1 MRNSRFSPITL
12 ALVLVIACLPLGREL
27 LAKDVQSTD
36 QVTAI
41 LTSGEWNFG
50 GRHTGRFFNADGTYR
65 SSNATVGVWRIA
77 NKAIEVSLGE
87 MVFVYPL
94 PVKPEGTP
102 GTDHKGRKS
111 LLIRVGEE
119 APSAGSAAIAWG
131 KPHASAG
138 PQPKIIHVELAA
150 SQIVQAYHDSLV
162 FATGT
167 AGAGSGFIASIAGSN
182 FLVTNVHVAAEIR
195 DAEFKSLNGAVVH
208 GGVPSMAIG
217 EDIFCMALPAGG
229 RPFPVMQYV
238 DQNAAIG
245 DDVAVLGN
253 VEGEGVVK
261 TLTGRIVGIGPNLV
275 EVDAPIVPGNS
286 GSPII
291 DLKTGNVVG
300 VATYTVTRES
310 DDLTTKKKA
319 PQVEVRR
326 FGYRIDNVK
335 GWQAVNWAAFDAQAA
350 LMDSITQ
357 RTDELES
364 FFKNAGEYQG
374 VATADLPMNSAISG
388 QIKQWKSTRRPGES
402 PDDVAAAGANFL
414 TFLKVDCESDLT
426 AAQSRITYDY
436 FRRELADQKRERD
449 EMAKALGQII
459 EAKGP

>member
-1 MRNSRFSPITL
+1 
-12 ALVLVIACLPLGREL
+12 
-27 LAKDVQSTD
+27 
-36 QVTAI
+36 
-41 LTSGEWNFG
+41 
-50 GRHTGRFFNADGTYR
+50 
-65 SSNATVGVWRIA
+65 
-77 NKAIEVSLGE
+77 
-87 MVFVYPL
+87 
-94 PVKPEGTP
+94 
-102 GTDHKGRKS
+102 
-111 LLIRVGEE
+111 
-119 APSAGSAAIAWG
+119 
-131 KPHASAG
+131 
-138 PQPKIIHVELAA
+138 
-150 SQIVQAYHDSLV
+150 
-162 FATGT
+162 
-167 AGAGSGFIASIAGSN
+167 
-182 FLVTNVHVAAEIR
+182 
-195 DAEFKSLNGAVVH
+195 
-208 GGVPSMAIG
+208 
-217 EDIFCMALPAGG
+217 
-229 RPFPVMQYV
+229 
-238 DQNAAIG
+238 
-245 DDVAVLGN
+245 
-253 VEGEGVVK
+253 VVK